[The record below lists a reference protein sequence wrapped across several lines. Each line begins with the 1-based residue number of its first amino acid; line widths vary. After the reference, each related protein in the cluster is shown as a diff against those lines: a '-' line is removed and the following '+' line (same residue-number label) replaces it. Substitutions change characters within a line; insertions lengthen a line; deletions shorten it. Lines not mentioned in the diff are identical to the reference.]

1 MKQRDKRQ
9 RYRKQKEKSKRIME
23 ITPTSIWVEHPE
35 DYDFEKLPVETIQ
48 LDNLVGFEPDE
59 KMEQEMSSRAVIE
72 LSEKIKNWTYDAPPI
87 MVRKYKNWFQ
97 VVDGH
102 HRFHAHKL
110 ARSKTINAKV
120 IPQEDIDYRDHRIQ
134 SANRL

>member
-1 MKQRDKRQ
+1 MSWAPQRL
-9 RYRKQKEKSKRIME
+9 
-23 ITPTSIWVEHPE
+23 W
-35 DYDFEKLPVETIQ
+35 FWKLPVETIQ

-59 KMEQEMSSRAVIE
+59 KIQQEMSSRAVIE
-72 LSEKIKNWTYDAPPI
+72 LSEKIKNGTYDAPPI

-110 ARSKTINAKV
+110 AGNKTIDVRV

-134 SANRL
+134 SVNRLN